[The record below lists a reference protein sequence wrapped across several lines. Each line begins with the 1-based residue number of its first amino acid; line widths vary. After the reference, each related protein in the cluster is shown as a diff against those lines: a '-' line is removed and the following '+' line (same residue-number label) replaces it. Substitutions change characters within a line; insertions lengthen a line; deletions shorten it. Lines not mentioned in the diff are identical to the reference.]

1 MVLALPGAG
10 EAVGEARLQILQVLG
25 RGCVCMDGRG
35 CLQLLE
41 TSVSRDLGTSPLSP
55 SEMGVQHG
63 VLVLSTGIWWC
74 VCVSACLRVCSL

>member
-10 EAVGEARLQILQVLG
+10 EAVGEARLQILQVL
-25 RGCVCMDGRG
+25 GRG